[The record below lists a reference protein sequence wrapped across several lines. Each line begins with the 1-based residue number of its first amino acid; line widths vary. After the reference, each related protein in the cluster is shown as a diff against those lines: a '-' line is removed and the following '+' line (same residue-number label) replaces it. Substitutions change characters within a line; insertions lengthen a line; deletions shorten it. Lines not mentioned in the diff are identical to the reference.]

1 MHIQTTQMHEKHAMN
16 CSAEADEGQEA
27 EEGEA
32 EETTHQISSA
42 LPSSVADAVNVDGV
56 MCL

>member
-1 MHIQTTQMHEKHAMN
+1 MHEKHAMN

-32 EETTHQISSA
+32 EETTHQISSV